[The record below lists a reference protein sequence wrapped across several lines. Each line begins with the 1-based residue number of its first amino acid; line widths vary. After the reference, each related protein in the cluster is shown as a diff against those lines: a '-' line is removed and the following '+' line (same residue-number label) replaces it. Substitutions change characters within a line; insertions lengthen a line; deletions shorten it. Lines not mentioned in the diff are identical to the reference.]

1 MYFETIYSQIYEI
14 IVQLKMVR
22 LWLFLGLGLGLFIE
36 ALFKYEFYPQFTQLI
51 ALSPRYAW
59 NLGSKR
65 EIAFPTEVS

>member
-1 MYFETIYSQIYEI
+1 M

-51 ALSPRYAW
+51 ALRPRYVDYDSR
-59 NLGSKR
+59 GHVFDT
-65 EIAFPTEVS
+65 IAQNFSFIQFIFEF